1 MVKTEDSIKISQSL
15 NADLLNH
22 PAVLDQS
29 PMAEVNAEEQQKA
42 KLAQKAKLELLIKTH
57 ESKAQKK

>member
-1 MVKTEDSIKISQSL
+1 MITQKDTSDTPQSFY
-15 NADLLNH
+15 NSVIEH